1 MLPEVYELEC
11 PAGTIPIHI
20 QASQRKTIGIQ
31 IRADQRVEIRVPYR
45 TAYHEVISV
54 IQEKADWIVSHY
66 ERAVCE
72 AQERKSAPCPYQDR
86 TWLPCGDEKV
96 FLRIRYEEGRTRA
109 QLQSVREKDGRIT
122 LAVTAGPGD
131 GAGIRSLISQWYRH
145 AGARKIAA
153 RAHAYAGQ
161 MGVSFRKIT
170 VKEQKTCW
178 GSCSGKQNLNFN
190 WKLLLMPMPILD
202 YVVVH
207 ELAHLKQ
214 MNHSEQFW
222 KEVEAV
228 LPDYQERRRFL
239 REHEKEYAVY

>member
-178 GSCSGKQNLNFN
+178 GSCSGRTLSCARRGARGGRSSTA
-190 WKLLLMPMPILD
+190 LRRPMSWISGSPGRAPATRPLSAGSRKG
-202 YVVVH
+202 
-207 ELAHLKQ
+207 LG
-214 MNHSEQFW
+214 SPCCPRFW
-222 KEVEAV
+222 
-228 LPDYQERRRFL
+228 
-239 REHEKEYAVY
+239 